1 MPAAKITQRASATG
15 RSRVVRPKRIRRRTR
30 AEILD
35 LPSDPVESAE
45 EAGLRYIGDTGPGI
59 RRRRSGRGFSY
70 IGTDAQPMRGARQL
84 ARIRAL
90 AIPPAWTDVW
100 ISPTRRGHLQATGRD
115 ARGRKQYRYHPR
127 WHAVR
132 DEVKYGR
139 MLAFAAALP
148 AIRERTEADLRRQG
162 LPREKVLATIVRLLE
177 TTMIRVGND
186 EYAKENESYG
196 LTTMQD
202 EHAEVSNRRIV
213 FRYRGKSGKDH
224 VTRLEDPRLARIVRR
239 CQELPGQ
246 ELLQY
251 EDEDGSPHDIGSSDV
266 NDYLREITDEPFT
279 AKDFR
284 TWAGT
289 VLACMALQEFEAF
302 DSDTEAKK
310 NVVEAV
316 KRVAKRLGNT
326 PAVCRSSYIH
336 PEILDSYLDGS
347 MLESLRQR
355 AAEELVDSGA
365 ELRPE
370 EAAAL
375 GLLQARLAREGVRLS
390 RAS

>member
-1 MPAAKITQRASATG
+1 M
-15 RSRVVRPKRIRRRTR
+15 RSPRPRRPTR

-35 LPSDPVESAE
+35 LPSDPVESAA
-45 EAGLRYIGDTGPGI
+45 EAGLRYVSDASPGI
-59 RRRRSGRGFSY
+59 SRRRAGRGFTYVGVDGKRISDE
-70 IGTDAQPMRGARQL
+70 GQL
-84 ARIRAL
+84 ERIRAL

-100 ISPTRRGHLQATGRD
+100 ISPTRRGHIQATGRD
-115 ARGRKQYRYHPR
+115 ARKRKQYRYHPR

-139 MLAFAAALP
+139 MVAFGAALP
-148 AIRERTEADLRRQG
+148 GIRERTEADLRRQG
-162 LPREKVLATIVRLLE
+162 LPREKVLATVIRLLE
-177 TTMIRVGND
+177 KTMIRVGND
-186 EYAKENESYG
+186 EYARENDSYG
-196 LTTMQD
+196 LTTMED
-202 EHAEVSNRRIV
+202 EHAQVSNRRVV
-213 FRYRGKSGKDH
+213 FRYRGKSGKEH
-224 VTRLEDPRLARIVRR
+224 ETTLEDPRLARIVGR

-246 ELLQY
+246 RLIQY
-251 EDEDGSPHDIGSSDV
+251 EDEDGSTREVDSTDV
-266 NDYLREITDEPFT
+266 NAYLQEISGETFT

-302 DSDTEAKK
+302 DSDTQAKQ
-310 NVVEAV
+310 NVVDAV
-316 KRVAKRLGNT
+316 KRVAERLGNT

-336 PEILDSYLDGS
+336 PVILDSYLDGS

-355 AAEELVDSGA
+355 AADELADSGH

-375 GLLQARLAREGVRLS
+375 GLLQARLAREERELS

>member
-1 MPAAKITQRASATG
+1 MSPSTARK
-15 RSRVVRPKRIRRRTR
+15 RSRRPRRLTR

-45 EAGLRYIGDTGPGI
+45 EAGLRYISDAGPGI

-70 IGTDAQPMRGARQL
+70 IGTDGQPIRDSRL
-84 ARIRAL
+84 VERIRAL
-90 AIPPAWTDVW
+90 AIPPAWEDVW
-100 ISPTRRGHLQATGRD
+100 ISPTRRGHIQATGRD

-127 WHAVR
+127 WHTVR

-139 MLAFAAALP
+139 MLAFAEALP
-148 AIRERTEADLRRQG
+148 EIRERTAADLRRQG
-162 LPREKVLATIVRLLE
+162 LPREKVLAAVVRLLE
-177 TTMIRVGND
+177 KTMIRVGNE
-186 EYAKENESYG
+186 EYARDNESYG
-196 LTTMQD
+196 LTTMED
-202 EHAEVSNRRIV
+202 EHAEVSNRRVV
-213 FRYRGKSGKDH
+213 FRYRGKSGKEH
-224 VTRLEDPRLARIVRR
+224 EATLEDPRLARIVRR

-246 ELLQY
+246 RLFQY
-251 EDEDGSPHDIGSSDV
+251 EAEDGSTDDIDSNDV
-266 NDYLREITDEPFT
+266 NDYLREITGQDFT

-302 DSDTEAKK
+302 ESDAEAKT
-310 NVVEAV
+310 NVVAAV
-316 KRVAKRLGNT
+316 KRVAELLGNT
-326 PAVCRSSYIH
+326 PAVSRSSYIH
-336 PEILDSYLDGS
+336 PDILDSYLDGS

-355 AAEELVDSGA
+355 AADELADTGHQ
-365 ELRPE
+365 LLPE

-375 GLLQARLAREGVRLS
+375 GLLQARLAREARQLS

>member
-1 MPAAKITQRASATG
+1 MARSSRPRPRTG
-15 RSRVVRPKRIRRRTR
+15 RGPRSLRSKRPRRPTR

-45 EAGLRYIGDTGPGI
+45 EAGLRYVSDTSPGI
-59 RRRRSGRGFSY
+59 RRRRSGRGFTY
-70 IGTDAQPMRGARQL
+70 IGVDGNRIREPSQL
-84 ARIRAL
+84 ERIRAL

-100 ISPTRRGHLQATGRD
+100 ISPTRRGHIQATGRD

-148 AIRERTEADLRRQG
+148 TIRERTEADLRRQG
-162 LPREKVLATIVRLLE
+162 LPREKILATVVRLLE
-177 TTMIRVGND
+177 GTMIRVGNE
-186 EYAKENESYG
+186 EYARDNDSYG
-196 LTTMQD
+196 LTTMED
-202 EHAEVSNRRIV
+202 EHADVSTRRIV
-213 FRYRGKSGKDH
+213 FRYRGKSGKEHEATLD
-224 VTRLEDPRLARIVRR
+224 DPRLARIVRR
-239 CQELPGQ
+239 CQDLPGQ
-246 ELLQY
+246 RLFQY
-251 EDEDGSPHDIGSSDV
+251 EDEDEGGTIREVDSADV
-266 NDYLREITDEPFT
+266 NDYLREISGEPFT

-289 VLACMALQEFEAF
+289 VLACMALQEFSAF
-302 DSDTEAKK
+302 DSENEAKK

-316 KRVAKRLGNT
+316 KRVAERLGNT
-326 PAVCRSSYIH
+326 PAVCRNSYIH
-336 PEILDSYLDGS
+336 PVILDSYLDGS

-355 AAEELVDSGA
+355 AADELAESGH

-375 GLLQARLAREGVRLS
+375 GLLQARLARELS

>member
-1 MPAAKITQRASATG
+1 MARRTSRPHAGGPRPL
-15 RSRVVRPKRIRRRTR
+15 RSPSRRRPTR

-35 LPSDPVESAE
+35 LPSDPLESAE
-45 EAGLRYIGDTGPGI
+45 EAGLRYVSDASPGT
-59 RRRRSGRGFSY
+59 RRRRAGRGFIY
-70 IGTDAQPMRGARQL
+70 LGVDGTRISDERQL
-84 ARIRAL
+84 ERIRAL

-100 ISPTRRGHLQATGRD
+100 ISPTRRGHIQATGRD
-115 ARGRKQYRYHPR
+115 ARKRKQYRYHPR

-162 LPREKVLATIVRLLE
+162 LPREKVLATVIRLLE
-177 TTMIRVGND
+177 KTMIRVGND
-186 EYAKENESYG
+186 EYARENDSYG
-196 LTTMQD
+196 LTTMED
-202 EHAEVSNRRIV
+202 EHAQVSNRRIV
-213 FRYRGKSGKDH
+213 FRYRGKSGKEH
-224 VTRLEDPRLARIVRR
+224 ETTLEDPRLARIVGR

-246 ELLQY
+246 RLLQY
-251 EDEDGSPHDIGSSDV
+251 EDEDGSTGEVDSSDV
-266 NDYLREITDEPFT
+266 NAYLQEISGEPFT

-302 DSDTEAKK
+302 DSDTQAKQ
-310 NVVEAV
+310 NVVDAV
-316 KRVAKRLGNT
+316 KRVAERLGNT

-336 PEILDSYLDGS
+336 PVILDSYLDGS

-355 AAEELVDSGA
+355 AADELADSGH

-375 GLLQARLAREGVRLS
+375 GLLQARLAREQRDLS

>member
-1 MPAAKITQRASATG
+1 MARPSP
-15 RSRVVRPKRIRRRTR
+15 RSQGAHRRPTR

-45 EAGLRYIGDTGPGI
+45 EAGLRYVSDASSGI
-59 RRRRSGRGFSY
+59 RRRRAGRGFTY
-70 IGTDAQPMRGARQL
+70 IGVDGTRISDDRQL
-84 ARIRAL
+84 ERIRAL

-100 ISPTRRGHLQATGRD
+100 ISPTRRGHIQATGRD
-115 ARGRKQYRYHPR
+115 ARKRKQYRYHPR

-139 MLAFAAALP
+139 MVAFAAALP
-148 AIRERTEADLRRQG
+148 GIRERTDADLRRQG
-162 LPREKVLATIVRLLE
+162 LPREKVLATVIRLLE
-177 TTMIRVGND
+177 KTMIRVGND
-186 EYAKENESYG
+186 EYARENESYG
-196 LTTMQD
+196 LTTMED
-202 EHAEVSNRRIV
+202 EHAQVSNRRVV
-213 FRYRGKSGKDH
+213 FRYRGKSGKEH
-224 VTRLEDPRLARIVRR
+224 ETTLEDPRLARIVGR

-246 ELLQY
+246 RLLQY
-251 EDEDGSPHDIGSSDV
+251 EDEDGSTREVDSTDV
-266 NDYLREITDEPFT
+266 NAYLQEISGEPFT

-302 DSDTEAKK
+302 DSDTQAKQ
-310 NVVEAV
+310 NVVDAV
-316 KRVAKRLGNT
+316 KRVAERLGNT

-336 PEILDSYLDGS
+336 PVILDSYLDGS

-355 AAEELVDSGA
+355 AAEELASSGH

-375 GLLQARLAREGVRLS
+375 GLLQARLAREERELS

>member
-1 MPAAKITQRASATG
+1 MARSSTPRPRTEPRPRSLRTRPAR
-15 RSRVVRPKRIRRRTR
+15 RPTR

-35 LPSDPVESAE
+35 
-45 EAGLRYIGDTGPGI
+45 GIG
-59 RRRRSGRGFSY
+59 RRRSGRGFTY
-70 IGTDAQPMRGARQL
+70 IGVDGKRIRVREQL
-84 ARIRAL
+84 ERIRAL

-100 ISPTRRGHLQATGRD
+100 ISPTRRGHIQATGRD

-132 DEVKYGR
+132 DDVKYGR
-139 MLAFAAALP
+139 MVAFAAVLP
-148 AIRERTEADLRRQG
+148 TIRERTEADLRRQG
-162 LPREKVLATIVRLLE
+162 LPREKILATVVRLLE
-177 TTMIRVGND
+177 GTMIRVGND
-186 EYAKENESYG
+186 EYARDNDSYG
-196 LTTMQD
+196 LTTMED
-202 EHAEVSNRRIV
+202 EHAQVSNRRIV
-213 FRYRGKSGKDH
+213 FRYRGKSGKEHEATLD
-224 VTRLEDPRLARIVRR
+224 DPRLARIVRR

-246 ELLQY
+246 RLLQY
-251 EDEDGSPHDIGSSDV
+251 EDEDEDGTIREVDSADV
-266 NDYLREITDEPFT
+266 NDYLREISGEPFT

-289 VLACMALQEFEAF
+289 VLACMALQEFSAF
-302 DSDTEAKK
+302 DSETEAKQ
-310 NVVEAV
+310 NVVDAV
-316 KRVAKRLGNT
+316 KRVAERLGNT

-336 PEILDSYLDGS
+336 PVILDSYLDGS

-355 AAEELVDSGA
+355 AADELAESGH

-375 GLLQARLAREGVRLS
+375 GLLQARLAREARELS

>member
-1 MPAAKITQRASATG
+1 MPAATTTQRASATG

-45 EAGLRYIGDTGPGI
+45 EAGLRYISDTGPGI
-59 RRRRSGRGFSY
+59 GRRRSGRGFSY
-70 IGTDAQPMRGARQL
+70 IGTDAQPMRGSRQL

-196 LTTMQD
+196 LTTMQN

-246 ELLQY
+246 ELFQY
-251 EDEDGSPHDIGSSDV
+251 EDEDGSPRDIGSSDV

-336 PEILDSYLDGS
+336 PEILDSYMDGS

>member
-1 MPAAKITQRASATG
+1 MPPSASRK
-15 RSRVVRPKRIRRRTR
+15 RSRPRRRTR

-45 EAGLRYIGDTGPGI
+45 EAGLRYISDAGPGI

-70 IGTDAQPMRGARQL
+70 IGTDGQRIREARL
-84 ARIRAL
+84 VERIRAL
-90 AIPPAWTDVW
+90 AIPPAWEDVW
-100 ISPTRRGHLQATGRD
+100 ISPTRRGHIQATGRD

-127 WHAVR
+127 WHSVR

-139 MLAFAAALP
+139 MLAFAEALP
-148 AIRERTEADLRRQG
+148 AIRERTDADLRRQG
-162 LPREKVLATIVRLLE
+162 LPREKVLAAVVRLLE
-177 TTMIRVGND
+177 QTMIRVGND
-186 EYAKENESYG
+186 EYARDNESYG
-196 LTTMQD
+196 LTTMED

-213 FRYRGKSGKDH
+213 FRYRGKSGKEHEATLDH
-224 VTRLEDPRLARIVRR
+224 PRLARIVRR

-246 ELLQY
+246 QLFQY
-251 EDEDGSPHDIGSSDV
+251 EADDGSSRDIDSTDV
-266 NDYLREITDEPFT
+266 NAYLREITGEDFT

-289 VLACMALQEFEAF
+289 VLACMALQEFKRFE
-302 DSDTEAKK
+302 SDAEAKT
-310 NVVEAV
+310 NVVAAV
-316 KRVAKRLGNT
+316 KRVAELLGNT

-336 PEILDSYLDGS
+336 PDILDSYLDGS
-347 MLESLRQR
+347 MLEALRRR
-355 AAEELVDSGA
+355 AADKLEETGH

-375 GLLQARLAREGVRLS
+375 GLLQARLARETRQLS